1 MSLNWIQRPKIA
13 GNFIIANIKKQN
25 SWCIFKIHA
34 TRESVV
40 VINDIGLLP
49 KNSLNRSAF
58 IKKLITS

>member
-25 SWCIFKIHA
+25 SWGIFKIHA

-40 VINDIGLLP
+40 VINGIGLLP
-49 KNSLNRSAF
+49 KKF
-58 IKKLITS
+58 TEQICFY